1 MEKTSKIKYGWL
13 VTAMVVVLLVIDQI
27 IKVYIK
33 THFCLGESVRVTDWF
48 YIEFVENNGMAW
60 GMSFIGKF
68 WLSLLRLVAICALS
82 IYLHRIIKR
91 GTYRLLYIILVAL
104 VLTGAIGNMID
115 SIFYGL
121 IFTGASPY
129 YVSYL
134 VPFGEGYAPV
144 LMGKVVDATTY
155 NIRRERRDEFIGEAS
170 RWEDLIRWRA
180 CDQVNGYQIEGMKYW
195 GTVYEG
201 TWLDGETNLAIVDVE
216 GGKGNMSDKTI
227 SGDYIRP
234 YQISKINNQ
243 VFDGYHFTPA
253 HYLSPIAQS
262 VFRQTAAG
270 DQTDLTTSVVYQN
283 PGWPLVAGQGATAVE

>member
-1 MEKTSKIKYGWL
+1 MEKTSKIKIGWL

-91 GTYRLLYIILVAL
+91 GTYRLLYIILVSL

-144 LMGKVVDATTY
+144 LMGKVVDMFRFPFFTY
-155 NIRRERRDEFIGEAS
+155 TWPEWFPFWGGQHGTFSILYLILQIPVYQSALYLSCFSVEKNWKPSEVVIRRMV
-170 RWEDLIRWRA
+170 L
-180 CDQVNGYQIEGMKYW
+180 
-195 GTVYEG
+195 
-201 TWLDGETNLAIVDVE
+201 
-216 GGKGNMSDKTI
+216 KT
-227 SGDYIRP
+227 
-234 YQISKINNQ
+234 
-243 VFDGYHFTPA
+243 
-253 HYLSPIAQS
+253 L
-262 VFRQTAAG
+262 
-270 DQTDLTTSVVYQN
+270 L
-283 PGWPLVAGQGATAVE
+283 L